1 MVICLRLEIDDAF
14 ESDLET
20 LKYIVYEA
28 SFNETKAILPSN
40 TNNTE
45 IPAVK
50 TASTGQRE
58 ARELFVETYV
68 FDDKLTLPNHRSL
81 SSNVMSDAIEMTYLD
96 LSKRRQQQHEQ
107 DMNTSN
113 TNEPDAIPKSS
124 ITDESQKHITTQPT
138 FPDISDLPETK
149 VTNKTKKN
157 RKVSTTTNDTNRSI
171 EISTHIST
179 TPDSQIPFYCGNHLV
194 DITRGILHLYKDNK
208 ALGTNNEPKRCE
220 MLAMLAIPADV
231 ACRELIA
238 FIYPAYDGIEYLR
251 IIRDPTPNQYM
262 CLIKF
267 KAQKQADEF
276 YDYYNNRQF
285 NSIEK
290 GVCHLAFVTKVDIT
304 STAKE
309 GSCPIPGLT
318 ELPPCYI
325 CLERMDES
333 LAGVLTI
340 LCNHSFHGDCL
351 VKWGDSCCPVCRYV
365 QTPEVIDGQ
374 SCFECG
380 SQEDLWICLICG
392 HVGCSRFKQGHAFG
406 HFELTQH
413 TYTMD
418 LKRQHVWDYVGDN
431 YVHRLIQNKSDG
443 KLVELRGE
451 GVNTYDIDD
460 YTESTSK
467 TDTTQEKIDSI
478 ELEYTYLLTS
488 QLESQRRFF
497 EDKLQFVEDATHGK
511 IEELEQSNK
520 LLKEHAQQLQTT
532 LDVIAKDKQQ
542 QDKRSSTKITK
553 LQHDFDEERLMNQQL
568 RQNQNYFQTEMQ
580 KLKEDFDTAMKTKNQ
595 EIDELKD
602 QLRDL
607 MFFIDG
613 QQKLKEIK
621 DLSVDELESSEVTI
635 NSPTTTSASS
645 TSTTNSDKANEQYD
659 ETTCHVEKYDNDQRD
674 YSSRHGQAS
683 LLATSLGPHNYL
695 SSSQFDSLL
704 TTPPAQNNY
713 SSSGHGQLDYSRFQR
728 APLIMK

>member
-20 LKYIVYEA
+20 LKYIVYQA
-28 SFNETKAILPSN
+28 PFHDLTETLPSN
-40 TNNTE
+40 TPIKDTST
-45 IPAVK
+45 IK
-50 TASTGQRE
+50 TASIGQRE
-58 ARELFVETYV
+58 PRELFVETYV
-68 FDDKLTLPNHRSL
+68 FDDSLSLPDHRS
-81 SSNVMSDAIEMTYLD
+81 SSSSVMSDAIEMTYLD
-96 LSKRRQQQHEQ
+96 LSKRRQQEL
-107 DMNTSN
+107 NISN
-113 TNEPDAIPKSS
+113 TNEIDAIPK
-124 ITDESQKHITTQPT
+124 TTTMAEEAQQQKQLTTQSSFT
-138 FPDISDLPETK
+138 DVSDLPTIK
-149 VTNKTKKN
+149 DSTKTKNN
-157 RKVSTTTNDTNRSI
+157 RKVSTTTNDTTRI
-171 EISTHIST
+171 ELSTHVST
-179 TPDSQIPFYCGNHLV
+179 TPDLQIPFYCGNHLV
-194 DITRGILHLYKDNK
+194 DITKGILHLYKDNK
-208 ALGTNNEPKRCE
+208 ALGTNNEPKHSE

-231 ACRELIA
+231 ACRELIT
-238 FIYPAYDGIEYLR
+238 FIYPVYNSIEYLR

-267 KAQKQADEF
+267 KSQKEADEF

-290 GVCHLAFVTKVDIT
+290 GVCHLAFVAKVDIT

-333 LAGVLTI
+333 LSGVLTI

-351 VKWGDSCCPVCRYV
+351 IKWGDSCCPVCRYV

-451 GVNTYDIDD
+451 GVNNYDIDD
-460 YTESTSK
+460 LTENTSK
-467 TDTTQEKIDSI
+467 SNTTQEKIDSM

-497 EDKLQFVEDATHGK
+497 EEKLQFVEDVTHEK
-511 IEELEQSNK
+511 LEELEQSNK
-520 LLKEHAQQLQTT
+520 LLKDHAQQLQTT
-532 LDVIAKDKQQ
+532 LDALVKDKQQ
-542 QDKRSSTKITK
+542 QEKRSSTKMTK
-553 LQHDFDEERLMNQQL
+553 IQLNFDEEKLMNEQL
-568 RQNQNYFQTEMQ
+568 RQNQNYFQTEVQ
-580 KLKEDFDTAMKTKNQ
+580 KLKEEFDTAMKTKNQ

-613 QQKLKEIK
+613 QQKLKEIT
-621 DLSVDELESSEVTI
+621 DLSVDELESSQVTV
-635 NSPTTTSASS
+635 NSPTTTTANL
-645 TSTTNSDKANEQYD
+645 TPTTNLAK
-659 ETTCHVEKYDNDQRD
+659 
-674 YSSRHGQAS
+674 SR
-683 LLATSLGPHNYL
+683 
-695 SSSQFDSLL
+695 
-704 TTPPAQNNY
+704 
-713 SSSGHGQLDYSRFQR
+713 RR
-728 APLIMK
+728 KK

>member
-1 MVICLRLEIDDAF
+1 MVVCLRLEIDDAF

-28 SFNETKAILPSN
+28 PFHEPTEFLPPN
-40 TNNTE
+40 TNNKDLS
-45 IPAVK
+45 AVK
-50 TASTGQRE
+50 AASTGQRE
-58 ARELFVETYV
+58 PRELFVETYV
-68 FDDKLTLPNHRSL
+68 FDESLPLPNHRSL

-96 LSKRRQQQHEQ
+96 LSKRRQQQQQQE
-107 DMNTSN
+107 MNVSNTS
-113 TNEPDAIPKSS
+113 EPDAIPKST
-124 ITDESQKHITTQPT
+124 IIDESQQQQQQQQQLTTQST
-138 FPDISDLPETK
+138 FSDINDLPTTK
-149 VTNKTKKN
+149 DTTKTKKN
-157 RKVSTTTNDTNRSI
+157 RKVSTTTNNTNRI
-171 EISTHIST
+171 ELSTHVST
-179 TPDSQIPFYCGNHLV
+179 SPDLQIPFYCGNHLV

-208 ALGTNNEPKRCE
+208 ALNTNNEPKRSE

-231 ACRELIA
+231 ACRELIT

-267 KAQKQADEF
+267 KSQKEADEF

-290 GVCHLAFVTKVDIT
+290 GVCHLAFVAKVDIT

-351 VKWGDSCCPVCRYV
+351 IKWGDSCCPVCRYV
-365 QTPEVIDGQ
+365 QTPEMIDGQ

-406 HFELTQH
+406 HFESTQH

-451 GVNTYDIDD
+451 GVSTYEIDD
-460 YTESTSK
+460 YNENTSK
-467 TDTTQEKIDSI
+467 IDTTQEKIDSI

-497 EDKLQFVEDATHGK
+497 EDKLQFVEDATHEK

-532 LDVIAKDKQQ
+532 LDLITKEKQQ
-542 QDKRSSTKITK
+542 QEKRSLTKITK
-553 LQHDFDEERLMNQQL
+553 LQHDFDEERLMNEQL
-568 RQNQNYFQTEMQ
+568 RQNQNYFQAEMQ
-580 KLKEDFDTAMKTKNQ
+580 KLKEEFDDAMKNKNE
-595 EIDELKD
+595 EINDLKD
-602 QLRDL
+602 QLRDV
-607 MFFIDG
+607 MFYIDG

-621 DLSVDELESSEVTI
+621 DLSVDELETSQVTV
-635 NSPTTTSASS
+635 NSPTIASASS
-645 TSTTNSDKANEQYD
+645 TSTTNSSK
-659 ETTCHVEKYDNDQRD
+659 
-674 YSSRHGQAS
+674 SR
-683 LLATSLGPHNYL
+683 
-695 SSSQFDSLL
+695 
-704 TTPPAQNNY
+704 
-713 SSSGHGQLDYSRFQR
+713 RR
-728 APLIMK
+728 KK

>member
-20 LKYIVYEA
+20 LKYIVYQAPFQQPQE
-28 SFNETKAILPSN
+28 SIESISTNQDPSSL
-40 TNNTE
+40 
-45 IPAVK
+45 K
-50 TASTGQRE
+50 TACLGQRE
-58 ARELFVETYV
+58 ARELFVETYI
-68 FDDKLTLPNHRSL
+68 FDDKLSLPNHRSL

-96 LSKRRQQQHEQ
+96 LSKRRQQQE
-107 DMNTSN
+107 MSN
-113 TNEPDAIPKSS
+113 ETNKTEPDAIPKS
-124 ITDESQKHITTQPT
+124 IDESQQQQQQQLTTQST
-138 FPDISDLPETK
+138 FIDISDLPIIKEN
-149 VTNKTKKN
+149 NKSKTN
-157 RKVSTTTNDTNRSI
+157 RKVSTTTNDTNQL
-171 EISTHIST
+171 STHPST
-179 TPDSQIPFYCGNHLV
+179 SPDLQIPFYCGNHLV

-208 ALGTNNEPKRCE
+208 SLGTNNEPKRCE
-220 MLAMLAIPADV
+220 MIAMLAIPADV
-231 ACRELIA
+231 SCRELIT

-267 KAQKQADEF
+267 QSQEKADEF
-276 YDYYNNRQF
+276 YEYYNNRQF

-290 GVCHLAFVTKVDIT
+290 GVCHLAYVAKVDIT
-304 STAKE
+304 STAKG
-309 GSCPIPGLT
+309 GSCPIPGLI

-351 VKWGDSCCPVCRYV
+351 IKWGDSCCPVCRYV

-406 HFELTQH
+406 HFEATQH

-418 LKRQHVWDYVGDN
+418 LKRQHVWDYAGDN
-431 YVHRLIQNKSDG
+431 YVHRLIQNKGDG
-443 KLVELRGE
+443 KLVEIRGE
-451 GVNTYDIDD
+451 GTINYEIDDFTETSSKVNTA
-460 YTESTSK
+460 
-467 TDTTQEKIDSI
+467 QEKIDSM

-497 EDKLQFVEDATHGK
+497 EDKLQFVEDVTHKK

-520 LLKEHAQQLQTT
+520 LLEDRAQQLQATIEQVT
-532 LDVIAKDKQQ
+532 KEKQQ
-542 QDKRSSTKITK
+542 VDKRSTVKLNKI
-553 LQHDFDEERLMNQQL
+553 QHDFEEERLMNEQL
-568 RQNQNYFQTEMQ
+568 RQNQVYFQSEMQ
-580 KLKEDFDTAMKTKNQ
+580 KLKDDFENTMKTKTQ
-595 EIDELKD
+595 EIDDLKD

-613 QQKLKEIK
+613 QQKLKEMT
-621 DLSVDELESSEVTI
+621 DVSVDELENSQVTV
-635 NSPTTTSASS
+635 NSPTAAVASS
-645 TSTTNSDKANEQYD
+645 TPTTNANKPRRKK
-659 ETTCHVEKYDNDQRD
+659 TK
-674 YSSRHGQAS
+674 
-683 LLATSLGPHNYL
+683 
-695 SSSQFDSLL
+695 
-704 TTPPAQNNY
+704 
-713 SSSGHGQLDYSRFQR
+713 
-728 APLIMK
+728 

>member
-1 MVICLRLEIDDAF
+1 MVVCLRLEIDDAF

-28 SFNETKAILPSN
+28 SFHEPTEFLPSN
-40 TNNTE
+40 TNNKDLST
-45 IPAVK
+45 VR
-50 TASTGQRE
+50 TASAGQRE
-58 ARELFVETYV
+58 PRELFVETYV
-68 FDDKLTLPNHRSL
+68 FDESLPLPNHRSL

-96 LSKRRQQQHEQ
+96 LSKRRQQQQQQQQ
-107 DMNTSN
+107 DMNISN
-113 TNEPDAIPKSS
+113 TNESDAVPKSAITEES
-124 ITDESQKHITTQPT
+124 QQQQQQQLTTQSTFTDITDLPTTT
-138 FPDISDLPETK
+138 TK
-149 VTNKTKKN
+149 DTTKTKKN
-157 RKVSTTTNDTNRSI
+157 RKVSTTTNDTNRI
-171 EISTHIST
+171 ELSTHVST
-179 TPDSQIPFYCGNHLV
+179 SPDLQIPFYCGNHLV

-208 ALGTNNEPKRCE
+208 ALGTNNEPKHSE

-267 KAQKQADEF
+267 KSQKEADEF
-276 YDYYNNRQF
+276 YEYYNNRQF

-290 GVCHLAFVTKVDIT
+290 GVCHLAFVAKVDIT

-351 VKWGDSCCPVCRYV
+351 IKWGDSCCPVCRYV
-365 QTPEVIDGQ
+365 QTPEMIDGQ

-451 GVNTYDIDD
+451 GVSTYEIDD
-460 YTESTSK
+460 YNENTSK

-497 EDKLQFVEDATHGK
+497 EDKLQFVEDMTCEK

-532 LDVIAKDKQQ
+532 LDLITKEKQQ
-542 QDKRSSTKITK
+542 QEKRSSTKITK
-553 LQHDFDEERLMNQQL
+553 LQHDFDEERLMNEQL
-568 RQNQNYFQTEMQ
+568 RQNQNYFQVEMQ
-580 KLKEDFDTAMKTKNQ
+580 KLKEEFDTAMKNKDQ

-607 MFFIDG
+607 MFYIDG

-621 DLSVDELESSEVTI
+621 DLSVDELETSQVTV
-635 NSPTTTSASS
+635 NSPTIASASS
-645 TSTTNSDKANEQYD
+645 TSTAN
-659 ETTCHVEKYDNDQRD
+659 TGKTRRRK
-674 YSSRHGQAS
+674 
-683 LLATSLGPHNYL
+683 
-695 SSSQFDSLL
+695 
-704 TTPPAQNNY
+704 
-713 SSSGHGQLDYSRFQR
+713 
-728 APLIMK
+728 K

>member
-1 MVICLRLEIDDAF
+1 MVICLRLEIDEKF

-20 LKYIVYEA
+20 LKYIVYQAPFHDSTE
-28 SFNETKAILPSN
+28 SIKPSN
-40 TNNTE
+40 KINKGSAT
-45 IPAVK
+45 VR
-50 TASTGQRE
+50 TASIGQRE
-58 ARELFVETYV
+58 PRELFVETYV
-68 FDDKLTLPNHRSL
+68 FDDSLALPDHRSPV
-81 SSNVMSDAIEMTYLD
+81 SSVMNDAIEMTYLD
-96 LSKRRQQQHEQ
+96 LSKRRQHLQQ
-107 DMNTSN
+107 DMNSSN
-113 TNEPDAIPKSS
+113 INEVDAIPKLTAS
-124 ITDESQKHITTQPT
+124 TDDSQQQQQLTTQSSFT
-138 FPDISDLPETK
+138 DISDLPTIK
-149 VTNKTKKN
+149 DSNKTKTN
-157 RKVSTTTNDTNRSI
+157 RKVSTTTNDKTLL
-171 EISTHIST
+171 STHVST
-179 TPDSQIPFYCGNHLV
+179 SPDLQIPFYCGNHLV
-194 DITRGILHLYKDNK
+194 DITKGILHLYKDNK
-208 ALGTNNEPKRCE
+208 ALGTNNEPKHSE

-231 ACRELIA
+231 ACRELIT
-238 FIYPAYDGIEYLR
+238 FIYPVYNSIEYLR

-267 KAQKQADEF
+267 KSQKEADEF

-290 GVCHLAFVTKVDIT
+290 GVCHLAFVARVDIT

-333 LAGVLTI
+333 LSGVLTI

-351 VKWGDSCCPVCRYV
+351 IKWGDSCCPVCRYV
-365 QTPEVIDGQ
+365 QTPEAIDGQ

-451 GVNTYDIDD
+451 GVTNYDIDD
-460 YTESTSK
+460 FHESTSSK
-467 TDTTQEKIDSI
+467 TDNTQEKIDSM

-497 EDKLQFVEDATHGK
+497 EDKLQFVEDSTHERL
-511 IEELEQSNK
+511 EELERSNK
-520 LLKEHAQQLQTT
+520 LLKDHAQQLQTT
-532 LDVIAKDKQQ
+532 LDAITKEKQQ
-542 QDKRSSTKITK
+542 QEKRSSTKMTRI
-553 LQHDFDEERLMNQQL
+553 QQNFDEEKLMNDQL
-568 RQNQNYFQTEMQ
+568 RQNQNYFQTEVQ
-580 KLKEDFDTAMKTKNQ
+580 KLRDEFDNTMKSKTQ

-607 MFFIDG
+607 MFYIDG
-613 QQKLKEIK
+613 QQKLKEIT
-621 DLSVDELESSEVTI
+621 DLSVDELESSQVTV
-635 NSPTTTSASS
+635 NSPTTV
-645 TSTTNSDKANEQYD
+645 TTNS
-659 ETTCHVEKYDNDQRD
+659 T
-674 YSSRHGQAS
+674 
-683 LLATSLGPHNYL
+683 
-695 SSSQFDSLL
+695 L
-704 TTPPAQNNY
+704 TTNSAK
-713 SSSGHGQLDYSRFQR
+713 SRR
-728 APLIMK
+728 RKK